1 MRTTAPP
8 KDWREARRL
17 RAWDLHQQGWKQGRI
32 AEALGVTQGAVSQ
45 WLARA
50 RDGGMQALYSRS
62 PPGAPLASLLPN
74 WLNFLPSWL
83 AAHLPSGSSVMC
95 SPAPTL

>member
-62 PPGAPLASLLPN
+62 PPGAPPRL
-74 WLNFLPSWL
+74 
-83 AAHLPSGSSVMC
+83 
-95 SPAPTL
+95 SPAQLAELLALLARGAPAFGFLGDV